1 MSAYIG
7 SDGDGTRLW
16 DITGHDNLLA
26 NVTWLTASEI
36 QQYVSWSASTAD
48 IKFSNNSIYFSNFA
62 FIPT

>member
-1 MSAYIG
+1 MGAYIG

-36 QQYVSWSASTAD
+36 QQY
-48 IKFSNNSIYFSNFA
+48 FSQVC
-62 FIPT
+62 